1 MKWIIGTLTV
11 AVVAAVSVGLS
22 LFVTGYW
29 STEISEGSGAIAAV
43 SESEGDG
50 LHDGIKIYGEYE
62 IEVRDPD
69 GTLVAKRVFPNT
81 VTDNGKEQIIKAMS
95 GVSNPFP
102 TWTVL
107 FSSPNLLSEGVCQIL
122 PCGIR
127 VGLMSYSESPPCTIG
142 SGCPF
147 QDTATLNVSGNS
159 MTLNGS
165 YIVGNNPD
173 LGTTSK
179 IDGIATFFGDQGYQ
193 SLQFSRSDFNSITVT
208 KGQTI
213 HVTYTFSIN

>member
-29 STEISEGSGAIAAV
+29 STEISEGSGAVAAV

-127 VGLMSYSESPPCTIG
+127 VGLMSYSESPP
-142 SGCPF
+142 SY
-147 QDTATLNVSGNS
+147 QDTAVLDVEGN
-159 MTLNGS
+159 TFKIFGS

-179 IDGIATFFGDQGYQ
+179 IDGISTFFGDQGYQ
-193 SLQFSRSDFNSITVT
+193 SNQFSISDFNSITVT